1 MNEIKT
7 KEKELKFAVDSML
20 GKLAKW
26 LRIMGYDVIYSPMIE
41 DDYLMWLSSIE
52 GRIVI
57 TRDTKLFKKI
67 GTINSFFVKSD
78 KLKEQVLEII
88 KGFGLNPED
97 NVFSRCVNCNTKL
110 TQLPKGKASGLVPE
124 YVFLNCEEFYFC
136 ASCKKVYWDGTHTAN
151 MKKMIDSFVSN

>member
-1 MNEIKT
+1 MDKIDR
-7 KEKELKFAVDSML
+7 ELKFAVDSML

-57 TRDTKLFKKI
+57 TRDTKFFKKI
-67 GTINSFFVKSD
+67 GSKNSFFVRSD
-78 KLKEQVLEII
+78 KLKEQVFEVI
-88 KGFGLNPED
+88 KGFDLNPED
-97 NVFSRCVNCNTKL
+97 NMLSRCVNCNTRL
-110 TQLPKGKASGLVPE
+110 TQLPKEEASGLVPE
-124 YVFLNCEEFYFC
+124 YIFLNHEEFYYC
-136 ASCKKVYWDGTHTAN
+136 ENCKKVYWDGTHTAN